1 MKKVF
6 LFLFI
11 SAIAST
17 VSSAAEKK
25 FITKKQFIDSNIKKL
40 EQQFNAIDSNKDGKM
55 TPAEERAYVQKVQ
68 KARLLRRNLAILA
81 DINKDGKVSKEEEKK
96 LLIKIDVNKDGSAT
110 PKEQEN
116 YYNKNKPKKWLNTAF
131 NNNYNSTYKKHII
144 K

>member
-1 MKKVF
+1 MKKLF

-25 FITKKQFIDSNIKKL
+25 FITKKQFTDSNIKKL

-68 KARLLRRNLAILA
+68 KARLVRRNLAMLD
-81 DINKDGKVSKEEEKK
+81 DINKDGKISNEEEKK
-96 LLIKIDVNKDGSAT
+96 ILTKMDVNKDGSVT

-116 YYNKNKPKKWLNTAF
+116 YYNKNKPKK
-131 NNNYNSTYKKHII
+131 NN
-144 K
+144 

>member
-1 MKKVF
+1 MKKLF

-68 KARLLRRNLAILA
+68 KARLLRRNLAMLA
-81 DINKDGKVSKEEEKK
+81 DINKDGKISKEEEKK
-96 LLIKIDVNKDGSAT
+96 LLTKMDVNKDGSVT

-116 YYNKNKPKKWLNTAF
+116 YYNKNKPKK
-131 NNNYNSTYKKHII
+131 NN
-144 K
+144 

>member
-25 FITKKQFIDSNIKKL
+25 FITKKQFIDSNTKKL

-68 KARLLRRNLAILA
+68 KARLLRRSLAILA

-96 LLIKIDVNKDGSAT
+96 LLTKMDVNKDGSVT

-116 YYNKNKPKKWLNTAF
+116 YYNKNKPKK
-131 NNNYNSTYKKHII
+131 NN
-144 K
+144 

>member
-1 MKKVF
+1 MKKLF

-68 KARLLRRNLAILA
+68 KARLLRRNLAMLA
-81 DINKDGKVSKEEEKK
+81 DINKDGKISKEEEKK
-96 LLIKIDVNKDGSAT
+96 LLTKMDVNKNGSVT

-116 YYNKNKPKKWLNTAF
+116 YYNKNKPKK
-131 NNNYNSTYKKHII
+131 NN
-144 K
+144 

>member
-1 MKKVF
+1 MKKIF

-17 VSSAAEKK
+17 VSLAAEKK

-40 EQQFNAIDSNKDGKM
+40 ERQFSAIDSNKDGKM

-96 LLIKIDVNKDGSAT
+96 LLTKMDVNKDGSVT

-116 YYNKNKPKKWLNTAF
+116 YYNKNKPKK
-131 NNNYNSTYKKHII
+131 NN
-144 K
+144 

>member
-17 VSSAAEKK
+17 VSLAADKK

-68 KARLLRRNLAILA
+68 KARLLRSNLTMLA

-96 LLIKIDVNKDGSAT
+96 LLTKMDVNKDGSVT

-116 YYNKNKPKKWLNTAF
+116 YYNKNKPKK
-131 NNNYNSTYKKHII
+131 NN
-144 K
+144 

>member
-1 MKKVF
+1 MKKLF

-68 KARLLRRNLAILA
+68 KARLLRRNLAMLA
-81 DINKDGKVSKEEEKK
+81 DINKDGKISKEEEKK
-96 LLIKIDVNKDGSAT
+96 LLTKMDVNKDGSVT

-116 YYNKNKPKKWLNTAF
+116 YYNKNKPKK
-131 NNNYNSTYKKHII
+131 
-144 K
+144 

>member
-1 MKKVF
+1 MKKIF
-6 LFLFI
+6 LILFI

-17 VSSAAEKK
+17 ASLAAEKK

-40 EQQFNAIDSNKDGKM
+40 ERQFSAIDSNKDGKM

-81 DINKDGKVSKEEEKK
+81 DINKDGKVSQEEEKK
-96 LLIKIDVNKDGSAT
+96 LLTKIDVNKDGSVT

-116 YYNKNKPKKWLNTAF
+116 YYNKNKPKK
-131 NNNYNSTYKKHII
+131 
-144 K
+144 